1 MSGLATSAGWGRPS
15 AAVFA
20 KKAAPGED
28 LKLTPVITLVI
39 WLGCLVVGILGLT
52 LAYPGPRAVVSTS
65 SLVPVELLDVQLT
78 SEPLA
83 LPEALPSPVAPVEP
97 SPAPRPASVPEAA
110 PLVAVAAPSA
120 PVAFAL
126 PVEAPTKT
134 VPVAEAAHAR
144 PGAPGVALSPL
155 PAPQTLT
162 FGVGEGKQP
171 APSYPLAAVRAG
183 QEGTVRVGFTVGED
197 GHVTST
203 RLVSASPWIMLNNS
217 ALQTI
222 RYRWHF
228 KPGAVRR
235 YEVSIHFQ
243 LQK

>member
-1 MSGLATSAGWGRPS
+1 MSGLATNAGWGQAPTPVS
-15 AAVFA
+15 ARR
-20 KKAAPGED
+20 AAGGED
-28 LKLTPVITLVI
+28 LELVPVITLVI
-39 WLGCLVVGILGLT
+39 WLGCLAVGILGLT
-52 LAYPGPRAVVSTS
+52 LAYPGPRAVVSAS
-65 SLVPVELLDVQLT
+65 SLVPVQLLDVELA
-78 SEPLA
+78 SVPLA
-83 LPEALPSPVAPVEP
+83 PPEALPSPAPLAEP
-97 SPAPRPASVPEAA
+97 SPAPRPAAVPEAA

-126 PVEAPTKT
+126 PVEAPAKT
-134 VPVAEAAHAR
+134 APIAEATHSR
-144 PGAPGVALSPL
+144 PGTAAVVLSPL
-155 PAPQTLT
+155 PAPQSLT

-197 GHVTST
+197 GHVVST
-203 RLVSASPWIMLNNS
+203 RLVSASPWTMLNNS

-222 RYRWHF
+222 RYRWRF
-228 KPGAVRR
+228 KAGAVRR

>member
-1 MSGLATSAGWGRPS
+1 MSGLAANAAWGRSS
-15 AAVFA
+15 APVSARR
-20 KKAAPGED
+20 AAAGED
-28 LKLTPVITLVI
+28 LKLTPVVTLVI
-39 WLGCLVVGILGLT
+39 WLGCLVVGALGLT
-52 LAYPGPRAVVSTS
+52 LAYPAPRAVVSTS
-65 SLVPVELLDVQLT
+65 SLVPVELLDVELT
-78 SEPLA
+78 SEPLT
-83 LPEALPSPVAPVEP
+83 LPETLPSPAAITEP

-126 PVEAPTKT
+126 PVEAPAKT
-134 VPVAEAAHAR
+134 VPVAEAAHTR
-144 PGAPGVALSPL
+144 PGTPIVAPSPSS
-155 PAPQTLT
+155 APQTLT

-171 APSYPLAAVRAG
+171 APGYPLAAVRAG

-197 GHVTST
+197 GRVVSA
-203 RLVSASPWIMLNNS
+203 RLVSTSPWIMLNNS

-222 RYRWHF
+222 RYRWRF
-228 KPGAVRR
+228 KPGAARR